1 MSALPDAV
9 TLATLV
15 SNVTGTMC
23 GITFQPAD
31 PATPN
36 TALLWRV
43 AILPIEGTHA
53 GARSL
58 RVALSSDQA
67 GCLALGSA
75 LLGFAPADLDAAT
88 IDDSLCEL
96 LNMAAGQIKSALAL
110 DQALGL
116 PRIIPASQ
124 LSPSVEAALR
134 GGVLLRSQGTADLLI
149 WISEETSKQ

>member
-1 MSALPDAV
+1 MTTLPDAP

-15 SNVTGTMC
+15 SNVTNTMC
-23 GITFQPAD
+23 GISFEPAD

-36 TALLWRV
+36 AALLWRV
-43 AILPIEGTHA
+43 AILPIDGH
-53 GARSL
+53 RPL

-67 GCLALGSA
+67 GCVALGSA
-75 LLGFAPADLDAAT
+75 LLWFSPDELDAAT
-88 IDDSLCEL
+88 INDSLCEL

-116 PRIIPASQ
+116 PKIVAASE
-124 LSPSVEAALR
+124 LSPSAEAALR

-149 WISEETSKQ
+149 WISEGKEA

>member
-1 MSALPDAV
+1 MTTTLPDAS

-15 SNVTGTMC
+15 SNVTHIMC
-23 GITFQPAD
+23 GISFQPAN

-36 TALLWRV
+36 TDLLWRV
-43 AILPIEGTHA
+43 AILPIDGH
-53 GARSL
+53 RPL

-67 GCLALGSA
+67 GCLALGAA
-75 LLGFAPADLDAAT
+75 LLGFAPEELDAAT
-88 IDDSLCEL
+88 INDSLCEL

-116 PRIIPASQ
+116 PKIVAASE
-124 LSPSVEAALR
+124 LSPSAEAALR

-149 WISEETSKQ
+149 WISEGNA